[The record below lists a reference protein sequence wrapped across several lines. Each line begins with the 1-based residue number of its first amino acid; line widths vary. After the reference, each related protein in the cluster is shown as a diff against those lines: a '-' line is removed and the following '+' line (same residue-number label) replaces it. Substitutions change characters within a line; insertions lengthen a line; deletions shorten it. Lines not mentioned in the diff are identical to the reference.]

1 MDKFIKTLSTI
12 ITSILFY
19 VIASYV
25 YLSSKGF
32 VYENGTFILVKE
44 AYASTQNEPLQF
56 ANKIGADV
64 ALNFNADKA
73 IGDKNAPLT
82 LFEFSSL
89 GCSHCADFHLNIL
102 PKLEKDFI
110 STGKLK
116 VVFVNFP
123 LDAKSMKGAML
134 SECVSSENKS
144 DFINKAFLKQR
155 EWMLSFKSEEVLAKY
170 AINESFKQEDAV
182 SCLSDDAL
190 AQKIIADR
198 QEAIDKLNI
207 QGTPAFLFSDKD
219 ANEIVYGVPEY
230 EQLKSYIQS
239 RLEK

>member
-1 MDKFIKTLSTI
+1 MDKFIKTLSTV

-19 VIASYV
+19 IIASYI

-32 VYENGTFILVKE
+32 VYENGTFTLIKE
-44 AYASTQNEPLQF
+44 AKASTEINNLQF
-56 ANKIGADV
+56 ANKISPEV
-64 ALNFNADKA
+64 ALNFKDDKA
-73 IGDKNAPLT
+73 IGNKNAPLT

-102 PKLEKDFI
+102 PELEKDFI

-134 SECVSSENKS
+134 SECINADKKEL
-144 DFINKAFLKQR
+144 FIKNAFSKQR
-155 EWMLSFKSEEVLAKY
+155 EWMLSFKPEEILTKY
-170 AINESFKQEDAV
+170 AIDENFSKEDAN
-182 SCLSDDAL
+182 SCLSNDTL
-190 AQKIIADR
+190 AKNIIADR
-198 QEAIDKLNI
+198 QEAIDKLKM
-207 QGTPAFLFSDKD
+207 QGTPAFLFSSAGK
-219 ANEIVYGVPEY
+219 NEIIYGVPEY